1 MVSNMLLNVENITV
15 HYSRLPALRDVSVTV
30 EEGEIVCIVGPNG
43 AGKSTTLLSI
53 SGVLNPTSGTI
64 TFDGRKINGMNAEA
78 VARAGISQVPE
89 GRHVFTTLNVEENLR
104 IGTSIRDDRSDTE
117 KDFKRVLEIFPVLA
131 ERRKQS
137 AGKLSGGEQQM
148 LVIGRALLT
157 NPRIMTID
165 EPSLGLAP
173 NLVDRVYETLLDLR
187 KDRGLTLLIVEQ
199 SSERALKAADRLY
212 VLRSGQMQLEG
223 KAEELKDG
231 EKVRQ
236 AYFGFDEDAGT
247 DISVSF

>member
-1 MVSNMLLNVENITV
+1 MLLHVENITV

-53 SGVLNPTSGTI
+53 SGVLNPTSGNI
-64 TFDGRKINGMNAEA
+64 TFDGQKINGMNAEA

-104 IGTSIRDDRSDTE
+104 IGTSIRNDRSDIE

-223 KAEELKDG
+223 AAEDLQDG
-231 EKVRQ
+231 AKVRQ
-236 AYFGFDEDAGT
+236 AYFGFDEDVGKDGAAN
-247 DISVSF
+247 F

>member
-1 MVSNMLLNVENITV
+1 MLLNVENITV
-15 HYSRLPALRDVSVTV
+15 HYSRLPALRDISVCV
-30 EEGEIVCIVGPNG
+30 DEGEIVCIVGPNG

-53 SGVLNPTSGTI
+53 SGVLNPTSGDI
-64 TFDGRKINGMNAEA
+64 TFDGKRINGMSPET

-104 IGTSIRDDRSDTE
+104 IGTSIRSDRSDIE

-131 ERRKQS
+131 ERRRQA

-148 LVIGRALLT
+148 LVIARALLT
-157 NPRIMTID
+157 SPRIMTID

-173 NLVDRVYETLLDLR
+173 NLVDRVYETLLELR

-199 SSERALKAADRLY
+199 SSERALKVADRLY

-223 KAEELKDG
+223 NVADLQDG
-231 EKVRQ
+231 VNVRQ
-236 AYFGFDEDAGT
+236 AYFGFEDGAAHDDKVT
-247 DISVSF
+247 F

>member
-1 MVSNMLLNVENITV
+1 MLLNVDNITV

-30 EEGEIVCIVGPNG
+30 DDGEIVCIVGPNG

-53 SGVLNPTSGTI
+53 SGVLNPTSGDI
-64 TFDGRKINGMNAEA
+64 TFDGQRTNGMSPEA

-104 IGTSIRDDRSDTE
+104 IGMSIRKDRSEAE
-117 KDFKRVLEIFPVLA
+117 KEFKRVLEIFPVLA
-131 ERRKQS
+131 ERRRQS

-173 NLVDRVYETLLDLR
+173 NLVDRVYETLIDLR
-187 KDRGLTLLIVEQ
+187 RDRGLTLLIVEQ
-199 SSERALKAADRLY
+199 SSERALKVCDRLY

-223 KAEELKDG
+223 KSADLQDG
-231 EKVRQ
+231 EKVRE
-236 AYFGFDEDAGT
+236 AYFGFDEGSKLIGEAA
-247 DISVSF
+247 F

>member
-1 MVSNMLLNVENITV
+1 MLLSVDNITV
-15 HYSRLPALRDVSVTV
+15 HYSRLPALREVSVFV
-30 EEGEIVCIVGPNG
+30 DEGEIVCIVGPNG

-53 SGVLNPTSGTI
+53 SGVLNPTSGDI
-64 TFDGRKINGMNAEA
+64 TFDGKRINGMSPEA

-104 IGTSIRDDRSDTE
+104 IGTSIRQDRSDIE
-117 KDFKRVLEIFPVLA
+117 KDFKKVMEIFPVLA
-131 ERRKQS
+131 ERRKQA

-157 NPRIMTID
+157 SPRIMTID

-173 NLVDRVYETLLDLR
+173 NLVDRVYETLLELR

-199 SSERALKAADRLY
+199 SSERALKVADRLY

-223 KAEELKDG
+223 DVADLQDG
-231 EKVRQ
+231 VKVRQ
-236 AYFGFDEDAGT
+236 AYFGFEESTTDDDEVA
-247 DISVSF
+247 F